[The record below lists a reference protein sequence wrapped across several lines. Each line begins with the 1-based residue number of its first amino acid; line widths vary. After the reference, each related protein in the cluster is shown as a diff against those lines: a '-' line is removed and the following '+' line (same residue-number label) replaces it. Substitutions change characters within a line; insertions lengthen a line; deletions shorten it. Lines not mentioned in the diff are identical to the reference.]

1 MKETFNDL
9 TLDEL
14 QNKKV
19 ELTKRMHDIRF
30 EMVLG
35 HLENPME
42 KRVVR
47 RQIARL
53 NTLIKEFELG
63 KRKA

>member
-9 TLDEL
+9 TLDEMKS
-14 QNKKV
+14 KKA

-42 KRVVR
+42 KRLVR
-47 RQIARL
+47 RKIARL
-53 NTLIKEFELG
+53 STLINEVESG

>member
-14 QNKKV
+14 KNKKA

-42 KRVVR
+42 KRLVR
-47 RQIARL
+47 RRIARL
-53 NTLIKEFELG
+53 STLINEVEAG

>member
-14 QNKKV
+14 ISKKA

-42 KRVVR
+42 KRIVR
-47 RQIARL
+47 KNIARL
-53 NTLIKEFELG
+53 NTLINEVNSG

>member
-14 QNKKV
+14 QNKKA

-35 HLENPME
+35 HLENPIE

-47 RQIARL
+47 RNIARL
-53 NTLIKEFELG
+53 NTLINEFALG